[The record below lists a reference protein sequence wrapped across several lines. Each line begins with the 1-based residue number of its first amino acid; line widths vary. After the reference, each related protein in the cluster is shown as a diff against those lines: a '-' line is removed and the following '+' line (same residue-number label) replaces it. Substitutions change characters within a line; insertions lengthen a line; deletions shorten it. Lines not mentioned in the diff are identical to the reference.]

1 MFKKALMAGAIGV
14 VFSMPGVVLAQ
25 AAASADAKP
34 AEAKSPHT
42 FTGNV
47 GLVSQ
52 YIFRGL
58 SQTNGD
64 PALQGGVDYAHASG
78 FYAGTW
84 LSNIS
89 WYTDQNAG
97 TRSFPTSLA
106 SPGAAGA
113 PYTPNQSNAASLEWD
128 FYGGFKNS
136 FAGGDWNYDV
146 GLIQYYYPGKYDNVG
161 AYRKPNTT
169 EVYGLIG
176 YKWVS
181 LKYSKGISS
190 YTFGVNESKGADYL
204 DLSTIIP
211 IGESG
216 FNLLAHVGKYNFP
229 GNANVGYW
237 GTSGGNNNYFDY
249 TDYKLGLTKDYLG
262 FTFGLAWTHA
272 NTKDAAPD
280 GQTTAYMNAF
290 GKNIG
295 GNRATVS
302 ILKTF

>member
-1 MFKKALMAGAIGV
+1 
-14 VFSMPGVVLAQ
+14 VLAAFSLPLTASAQ
-25 AAASADAKP
+25 TAPAAAAAP
-34 AEAKSPHT
+34 ASEHT

-64 PALQGGVDYAHASG
+64 PSVQGGVDYSHASG
-78 FYAGTW
+78 FYLGTW

-97 TRSFPTSLA
+97 TKPAPVSLA
-106 SPGAAGA
+106 SPGSVGA
-113 PYTPNQSNAASLEWD
+113 PYALNKSNAASLEWD

-136 FAGGDWNYDV
+136 FGGGNWNYDV
-146 GLIQYYYPGKYDNVG
+146 GVIQYQYPGRYENVG

-176 YKWVS
+176 YKWVT
-181 LKYSKGISS
+181 LKYSKGVSTN
-190 YTFGVNESKGADYL
+190 TFGVNESKGANYL
-204 DLSTIIP
+204 DLSATIP
-211 IGESG
+211 LGESG
-216 FNLLAHVGKYNFP
+216 FNLLAHAGKYNFP
-229 GNANVGYW
+229 GNANVVYW
-237 GTSGGNNNYFDY
+237 GTGPLVGNNNFFDY

-262 FTFGLAWTHA
+262 FTWGLAWTRA
-272 NTKDAAPD
+272 TTKDAAPD
-280 GQTTAYMNAF
+280 NLTTAYMNAF

-295 GNRATVS
+295 GSRGTLSVT
-302 ILKTF
+302 KTF